1 MPHSLNPQCPAC
13 CIVWLLRVLHASK
26 SDSSVSFMSQ
36 SLTPQCPACHI
47 VQLLSVLH
55 AIKSDSSVSC
65 MPHSLTPQCP
75 ACHIVQLLSIT
86 HATKSDSLLS
96 HMPHSRKKECECFIW
111 YHTVQATDPVD
122 QRHWLTGDNFYF
134 YTVCLLYTLEFVNMC
149 VRTTCQEQNLSQLL
163 VFYIDTIKLYIFFQK
178 LK

>member
-1 MPHSLNPQCPAC
+1 
-13 CIVWLLRVLHASK
+13 
-26 SDSSVSFMSQ
+26 MSQ

-65 MPHSLTPQCP
+65 MPHSSTSQCP

-96 HMPHSRKKECECFIW
+96 HMPHSQKKECECFIW

-134 YTVCLLYTLEFVNMC
+134 YTVQIFVDTLEFVNMC
-149 VRTTCQEQNLSQLL
+149 VRTTCQEQNLSKLL
-163 VFYIDTIKLYIFFQK
+163 VFYIDTSKLYIFFQK
-178 LK
+178 IKVNKLLSSVYYSNVFLIYFNMYLYFK